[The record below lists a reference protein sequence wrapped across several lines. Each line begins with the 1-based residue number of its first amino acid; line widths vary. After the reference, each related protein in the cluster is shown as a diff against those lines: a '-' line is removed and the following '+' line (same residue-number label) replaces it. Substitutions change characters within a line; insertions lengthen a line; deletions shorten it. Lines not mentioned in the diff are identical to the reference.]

1 MLLIAIL
8 IVISAGLG
16 AALPFL
22 VREMVDAGL
31 FARGGPRIGLLC
43 GLLAVAIALTALSGG
58 LTVLQSYV
66 ASRMGQEVMEGL
78 RTGLYAHLQRL
89 PLTFFTG
96 TRTGEIQSRVIGD
109 VAEVQ
114 TTVSTTVPT
123 MLANVLTCVTALS
136 GLFAL
141 SWRLT
146 LVSIGLLPIAAW
158 LTAKVALHQ
167 RRVIAAVQQ
176 SRAEMSVI
184 AEETLSI
191 SGILLARIFGRV
203 DHGVRRFQSESRR
216 LSGLQLRAAVS
227 AQALTAALQALF
239 LIMPAVVYFAAGFA
253 DASTPGTLLAFTSL
267 QARLFLPAG
276 QLMQVTVQFR
286 AATAVFERIFEY
298 FDHPPE
304 VIDQPDALAV
314 RKEATRGEI
323 RLDRVTFRHEGQ
335 PALRDVTLAVQPG
348 QFAAIVG
355 ESGSGKTTLTH
366 LIMRLH
372 DPDHG
377 RITIDGTDVRRL
389 TRDSLA
395 TLFGV
400 VTQEPVLLHATIA
413 DNLRYAK
420 PDATTAELEAACRS
434 ARIHDRIMR
443 LPDGYDSVVGERGSR
458 LSGGEKQRLAI
469 ARAILND
476 PRILI
481 LDEATSALD
490 TESERQVQEALLPLL
505 AGRTTIAVTHRLD
518 TIRAAD
524 VIFVLHEG
532 RLVEQGTHDE
542 LIDWGERYAELYHY
556 WSKTW
561 HAGQPTAGASQ
572 GPLQE
577 MAGEPVRSPAP
588 ASWRQSS
595 TRSPTRW

>member
-1 MLLIAIL
+1 MNRRVLSLFRPYTRQVLLITFLIL
-8 IVISAGLG
+8 VSAGLG
-16 AALPFL
+16 AVLPFL
-22 VREMVDAGL
+22 TRDLVDLGL
-31 FARGGPRIGLLC
+31 FAPGGPRIGLLC
-43 GLLAVAIALTALSGG
+43 GLLGVMAGIAALGCGVS
-58 LTVLQSYV
+58 VLQSYLS
-66 ASRMGQEVMEGL
+66 SRMGQDVMEGL
-78 RTGLYAHLQRL
+78 RTGLYSHLQRL
-89 PLTFFTG
+89 PLTFFTR

-123 MLANVLTCVTALS
+123 MLANMLTCVTTLS
-136 GLFAL
+136 CLFAL

-146 LVSIGLLPIAAW
+146 LVSICLLPIAAW
-158 LTAKVALHQ
+158 LTAKVAVHQ
-167 RRVIAAVQQ
+167 RRVIAAVQH

-191 SGILLARIFGRV
+191 SGILLARVFGRQ

-216 LSGLQLRAAVS
+216 LSRLQLRAAVS
-227 AQALTAALQALF
+227 AQALGAALQALF
-239 LIMPAVVYFAAGFA
+239 LVMPAVVYVAAGFA
-253 DASTPGTLLAFTSL
+253 ETSTPGTLLAFTSL

-298 FDHPPE
+298 FDHTPGLIEEPGA
-304 VIDQPDALAV
+304 VAL
-314 RKEATRGEI
+314 RRESIRGEI
-323 RLDRVTFRHEGQ
+323 RLNGVTFLHDGQ
-335 PALRDVTLAVQPG
+335 PALRDVTLTIRPG

-372 DPDHG
+372 DPDQG
-377 RITIDGTDVRRL
+377 EITIDGADLRHV

-395 TLFGV
+395 ALFGV

-413 DNLRYAK
+413 DNLRYTK
-420 PDATTAELEAACRS
+420 PAATMAELEAACRS
-434 ARIHDRIMR
+434 ARIHDRILR

-469 ARAILND
+469 ARAILNN
-476 PRILI
+476 PRVLI

-490 TESERQVQEALLPLL
+490 AESEQQVQQALLPLL

-542 LIDWGERYAELYHY
+542 LIDWGERYAELYHH
-556 WSKTW
+556 WSKDSRP
-561 HAGQPTAGASQ
+561 GQAAARALPSR
-572 GPLQE
+572 L
-577 MAGEPVRSPAP
+577 
-588 ASWRQSS
+588 
-595 TRSPTRW
+595 